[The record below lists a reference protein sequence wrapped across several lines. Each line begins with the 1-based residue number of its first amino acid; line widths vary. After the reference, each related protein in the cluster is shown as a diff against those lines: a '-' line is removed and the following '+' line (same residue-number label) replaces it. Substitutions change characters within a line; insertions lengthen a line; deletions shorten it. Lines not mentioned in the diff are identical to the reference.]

1 MKNPLLLVLSLVFAG
16 LFAWQYVE
24 TGKLQKRVIELEART
39 AAPPPLVVKA
49 NDKTSSSDK
58 STSAD
63 PASAEGDSPASTK
76 DSKDDNSL
84 ANISKAFESMMKSD
98 GAKEAMKLGSQGM
111 LEGMFR
117 ELFDLLDLDPETK
130 KAFLAAMSDAQIQQQ
145 TVGMKLL
152 TAGSM
157 TKEGKAAL
165 AKELKDNHLAME
177 EKIKGILGTEEKFS
191 QYKQFQDSAPERQQ
205 LTGLK
210 DKFAAA
216 GAPMDDSLEQSVM
229 DVMYSERKNMKWD
242 YDYTDQQDVRP
253 EKFTDE
259 SIARFEAQNK
269 EYDQRMEA
277 RLNGALNE
285 SQMEAF
291 RQQRQQQHAME
302 SMGLKFAQVIFVGDG
317 K

>member
-1 MKNPLLLVLSLVFAG
+1 MKNSVFIVLSLALAG

-24 TGKLQKRVIELEART
+24 TGKLQKRVIELEAR
-39 AAPPPLVVKA
+39 ASAPPPVVAKEEA
-49 NDKTSSSDK
+49 KSARVDN

-63 PASAEGDSPASTK
+63 PAVAESDSPESKK
-76 DSKDDNSL
+76 D
-84 ANISKAFESMMKSD
+84 ANPMNKISKAFEAMMKSD
-98 GAKEAMKLGSQGM
+98 GGKEAMKMGSKGM
-111 LEGMFR
+111 LEGMFKDLF
-117 ELFDLLDLDPETK
+117 ELMDLDPETK
-130 KAFLAAMSDAQIQQQ
+130 KAFLAAMSDDQIQQQ
-145 TVGMKLL
+145 TMGMKFI
-152 TAGSM
+152 TAGTMS
-157 TKEGKAAL
+157 KEEKAAL
-165 AKELKDNHLAME
+165 IKEFQDNHLATE
-177 EKIKGILGTEEKFS
+177 EKLKGILGTEEKFS

-210 DKFAAA
+210 EKFSAA
-216 GAPMDDSLEQSVM
+216 GAPMDDALEQSVM

-269 EYDQRMEA
+269 EYDQRMES
-277 RLNGALNE
+277 RLNGTLNE

-291 RQQRQQQHAME
+291 RKQRTEQNAMA
-302 SMGLKFAQVIFVGDG
+302 SMGLKFAQVLILGDG

>member
-1 MKNPLLLVLSLVFAG
+1 MKNFALVLLSLAFAG
-16 LFAWQYVE
+16 LFAWQYRM
-24 TGKLQKRVIELEART
+24 TSRLQKHVAELEARAAVT
-39 AAPPPLVVKA
+39 ASAVVA
-49 NDKTSSSDK
+49 AADK
-58 STSAD
+58 SGPAATSPATD
-63 PASAEGDSPASTK
+63 PATGGDAPAAKK
-76 DSKDDNSL
+76 DPDSLSK
-84 ANISKAFESMMKSD
+84 ISKAFESMMKSD
-98 GAKEAMKLGSQGM
+98 GAKEAMKLNSQGM
-111 LEGMFR
+111 MEGMFK
-117 ELFDLLDLDPETK
+117 ELFDLLELDPETK
-130 KAFLAAMSDAQIQQQ
+130 KAFLAALSDAQIQQQ

-157 TKEGKAAL
+157 TKEEKAAL
-165 AKELKDNHLAME
+165 GKELKDNHLATE

-210 DKFAAA
+210 EKFTAA
-216 GAPMDDSLEQSVM
+216 GAPMDDALEQTVM
-229 DVMYSERKNMKWD
+229 DVMYSERKNTKWD
-242 YDYTDQQDVRP
+242 YDYSDQQDLRP

-277 RLNGALNE
+277 RLNGTLNE
-285 SQMEAF
+285 SQMDAF

-302 SMGLKFAQVIFVGDG
+302 SMGLKFAQVLFVGDG

>member
-1 MKNPLLLVLSLVFAG
+1 MKNSLLIVLSLAFAG
-16 LFAWQYVE
+16 LFAWQYFE
-24 TGKLQKRVIELEART
+24 TGKLQKRIIELEART
-39 AAPPPLVVKA
+39 AAPPPVVVKTE
-49 NDKTSSSDK
+49 DKSASAEK

-63 PASAEGDSPASTK
+63 PAPAEGDPTASTK
-76 DSKDDNSL
+76 DSNSL
-84 ANISKAFESMMKSD
+84 SKISKAFESMMKSD
-98 GAKEAMKLGSQGM
+98 GAKEAMKLGSKGM
-111 LEGMFR
+111 LEGMFKDLF
-117 ELFDLLDLDPETK
+117 ELMDLDPETK

-210 DKFAAA
+210 EKFTAA
-216 GAPMDDSLEQSVM
+216 GAPMDDALEQSVM

-277 RLNGALNE
+277 RLNGTLNE
-285 SQMEAF
+285 SQMDSF

-302 SMGLKFAQVIFVGDG
+302 SMGLKFAQVLFVGDG

>member
-1 MKNPLLLVLSLVFAG
+1 MKNSLLIALSLAFAG
-16 LFAWQYVE
+16 LFAWQYFE
-24 TGKLQKRVIELEART
+24 TGKLQQRVRELESRA
-39 AAPPPLVVKA
+39 AAPPPVIVKA
-49 NDKTSSSDK
+49 EEK

-63 PASAEGDSPASTK
+63 KSTGAESTPAEGDGSASTK
-76 DSKDDNSL
+76 DSNSFSKL
-84 ANISKAFESMMKSD
+84 SKAFESMMESE
-98 GAKEAMKLGSQGM
+98 GAREAMKLGSKGM
-111 LEGMFR
+111 IEGMFK
-117 ELFDLLDLDPETK
+117 ELFDLLELDPETK
-130 KAFLAAMSDAQIQQQ
+130 KAFLAALSEAQIQQQ

-152 TAGSM
+152 TSGSM

-165 AKELKDNHLAME
+165 AKELKDNHLATE

-191 QYKQFQDSAPERQQ
+191 QYKKFQDSAPERQQ

-210 DKFAAA
+210 EKFNTA
-216 GAPMDDSLEQSVM
+216 GAPMDDGLEQAVM

-277 RLNGALNE
+277 RLNGTLNE
-285 SQMEAF
+285 SQMDAF
-291 RQQRQQQHAME
+291 RQQRKEQHAME
-302 SMGLKFAQVIFVGDG
+302 SMGLKFAQVLLVGDG